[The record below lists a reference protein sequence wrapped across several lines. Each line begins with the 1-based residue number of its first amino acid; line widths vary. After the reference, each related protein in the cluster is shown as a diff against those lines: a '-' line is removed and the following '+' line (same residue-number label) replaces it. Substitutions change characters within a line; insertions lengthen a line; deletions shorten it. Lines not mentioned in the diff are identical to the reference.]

1 MNPLHWRLAKLAMAL
16 MIFGYVPM
24 VLALK
29 VLRGNHAFDI
39 IGSFFQ

>member
-1 MNPLHWRLAKLAMAL
+1 MHPTHWKLAKLAMYL

-29 VLRGNHAFDI
+29 VLRGNGAFSQI
-39 IGSFFQ
+39 VRWFE